1 MSLGSNLRRMR
12 KDLGLSQEQLSD
24 KTGIRVAHISKI
36 ESDKTDPKLSTIY
49 KLVESL
55 ECSADSLLMD
65 KNKVGLDSI
74 LKATLERVG
83 NLPDSNKR
91 TIIDV
96 IHHYCQSVGAT
107 LALTENRTW
116 AKEFMLGPAV
126 ENPLP
131 EEDIKK

>member
-12 KDLGLSQEQLSD
+12 KDRGLSQEQLSD

-36 ESDKTDPKLSTIY
+36 ESDGTDPKLSTIY
-49 KLVESL
+49 KLLESL

-74 LKATLERVG
+74 MKATLERVDQ
-83 NLPDSNKR
+83 LPDENKR
-91 TIIDV
+91 VLIDV

-107 LALTENRTW
+107 LALTEHSNW
-116 AKEFMLGPAV
+116 AKRFVLGPAV
-126 ENPLP
+126 ESPLP
-131 EEDIKK
+131 DAEKKD

>member
-12 KDLGLSQEQLSD
+12 KDRGLSQEQLSD

-36 ESDKTDPKLSTIY
+36 ESDGTDPKLSTIY
-49 KLVESL
+49 KLLESL

-74 LKATLERVG
+74 MKATLERVDQ
-83 NLPDSNKR
+83 LPDENKR
-91 TIIDV
+91 VLIDV

-107 LALTENRTW
+107 LAMTENKTW
-116 AKEFMLGPAV
+116 LKQFVLGPAV
-126 ENPLP
+126 ESPLP
-131 EEDIKK
+131 DTEKKD

>member
-1 MSLGSNLRRMR
+1 MSLGVNLRRIR
-12 KDLGLSQEQLSD
+12 KDRGLSQEQLSD

-36 ESDKTDPKLSTIY
+36 ESDGTDPKLSTLY
-49 KLVESL
+49 KLMEAL
-55 ECSADSLLMD
+55 ECSADTLLMD

-74 LKATLERVG
+74 MKATLERL
-83 NLPDSNKR
+83 NALPENNKR

-107 LALTENRTW
+107 LALTEHSNW
-116 AKEFMLGPAV
+116 AKKFILGPAV

-131 EEDIKK
+131 EEKK

>member
-12 KDLGLSQEQLSD
+12 KDRGLSQEQLSD

-36 ESDKTDPKLSTIY
+36 ESDGTDPKLSTIY
-49 KLVESL
+49 KLLESL

-74 LKATLERVG
+74 MKATLERVDQ
-83 NLPDSNKR
+83 LPDENKR
-91 TIIDV
+91 VLIDV

-107 LALTENRTW
+107 LAMTENKTW
-116 AKEFMLGPAV
+116 LKQFVLGPAV
-126 ENPLP
+126 ESPLP
-131 EEDIKK
+131 DENTKE